1 MSDDKQKLEGF
12 RQEYT
17 EVNSYYRHYSA
28 LRFVMFSVY
37 FAVIAGIASVAFGV
51 VEVKSYGASLISGMI
66 KVGGLLITIAFLMY
80 EIRLEVVIEHYRAW
94 AKRLEKEL
102 SYSQM
107 TERPPSKLT
116 FGTTKAIYCLMI
128 TFWSL
133 AIGLSLISVIWK
145 A

>member
-1 MSDDKQKLEGF
+1 MSEEKQKLEGW

-51 VEVKSYGASLISGMI
+51 VAVKSFGANLISGLI
-66 KVGGLLITIAFLMY
+66 EVGGLLITIAFLLY
-80 EIRLEVVIEHYRAW
+80 EKRLEVVIDHYRGQ

-102 SYSQM
+102 SYTQM

-116 FGTTKAIYCLMI
+116 FGATKAIYYLMI
-128 TFWSL
+128 AFWSF
-133 AIGLSLISVIWK
+133 ALILFFRGVWVN
-145 A
+145 